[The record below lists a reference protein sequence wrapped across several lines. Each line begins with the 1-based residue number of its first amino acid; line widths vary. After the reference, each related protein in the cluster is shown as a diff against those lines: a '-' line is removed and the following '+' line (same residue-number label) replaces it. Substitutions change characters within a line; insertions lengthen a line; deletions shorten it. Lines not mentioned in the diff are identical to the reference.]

1 MDDLAQSSFVI
12 KASSFAGSISA
23 WCEAARCTCWQDIE
37 FFGTE
42 EMLHLYKPRSVSGF
56 SLQGNKKKKWPQWR
70 LLQEIKDEEQTVHV
84 QHLSDTVSPARQ

>member
-42 EMLHLYKPRSVSGF
+42 EMLHFYEPRSVSGF
-56 SLQGNKKKKWPQWR
+56 SLQGNKKKMA
-70 LLQEIKDEEQTVHV
+70 TVEAASGN
-84 QHLSDTVSPARQ
+84 QR